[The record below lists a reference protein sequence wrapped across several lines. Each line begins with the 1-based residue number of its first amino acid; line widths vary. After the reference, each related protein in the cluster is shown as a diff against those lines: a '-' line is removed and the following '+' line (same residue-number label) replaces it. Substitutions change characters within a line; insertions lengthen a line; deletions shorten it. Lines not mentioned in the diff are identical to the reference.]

1 MKCIVQY
8 THHAA
13 VRVDN
18 RVIGEIQQGYV
29 VYIGVETSDTPADA
43 ITLASKI
50 AKLRVIPDQ
59 QDKLNLNLN
68 AVGGS
73 VLLISQFTLCADTSS
88 NRPSFSSAAPKD
100 QAIELL
106 ALLKNEL
113 ETIHHIPVATG
124 QFGAHMEVDFINQGP
139 ITICL

>member
-1 MKCIVQY
+1 MKCIVQH

-18 RVIGEIQQGYV
+18 QVIGEIQQGYV
-29 VYIGVETSDTPADA
+29 VYAGIEAVDTAADA
-43 ITLASKI
+43 ISMAAKI

-59 QDKLNLNLN
+59 DDKLNLNLHTVN
-68 AVGGS
+68 GS

-106 ALLKNEL
+106 DVLKREL
-113 ETIHHIPVATG
+113 ETTHQIPVATG
-124 QFGAHMEVDFINQGP
+124 QFGAHMEVDFINLGP